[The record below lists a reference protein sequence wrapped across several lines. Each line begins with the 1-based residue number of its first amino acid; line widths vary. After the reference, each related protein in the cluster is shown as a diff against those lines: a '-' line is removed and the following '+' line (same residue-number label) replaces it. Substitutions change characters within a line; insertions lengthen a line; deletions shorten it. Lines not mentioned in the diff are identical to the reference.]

1 MLSKSSL
8 RMILVLALLIP
19 LSLPLFAT
27 GKEEAKPAG
36 KTVVTFWT
44 DRGGDY
50 LPFFKS
56 FMDKYPNTDL
66 QITVYQQEDYKSQ
79 GRLAL
84 SAGTGPDV
92 WHTNNGSSHTQ
103 FIDGGGAMDITDIAK
118 QRKWTERVDAA
129 SLDTCIRN
137 GKLYG
142 LPWGGFF
149 PWQSLFANKDFFTAN
164 AIAYPKTVDELI
176 AVCKQIRAKGMQPIA
191 WGNKDWWPG
200 EIIFGDYMMQLRDP
214 SIVQDLNSGKLKW
227 TDCKEAAT
235 VFDTLAKLAK
245 GGVFSDGYETQ
256 DHVAAIQAW
265 TGKKAAFLYMGTWCY
280 GFFVKEP
287 VTFQIEAIP
296 LPLMQAG
303 GTLKG
308 VQLYPDPVIFVNAKT
323 KVKEVALNLFDHLTT
338 VPFYQL
344 EGKINNC
351 FTASPEANKTVN
363 LPPWLKTDVFMKQMT
378 MPKSNYWT
386 VTFPVP
392 VEESFGRQIAA
403 VMGGQ
408 ATAAQA
414 LQQVEEAHSKNR

>member
-1 MLSKSSL
+1 MASRIMTKAFV
-8 RMILVLALLIP
+8 IALVL
-19 LSLPLFAT
+19 LSFAVPLFAT
-27 GKEEAKPAG
+27 GAQQTPAQ

-56 FMDKYPNTDL
+56 FMGKYPNVDL

-92 WHTNNGSSHTQ
+92 WHTNNGSAHTQ
-103 FIDGGGAMDITDIAK
+103 FIESGGAMDITDVAK
-118 QRKWTERVDAA
+118 QRKWTDRVDAS
-129 SLDTCIRN
+129 SLATCMRN
-137 GKLYG
+137 GKLYA

-149 PWQSLFANKDFFTAN
+149 PWQSLFANKDFFSAN
-164 AIAYPKTVDELI
+164 KIPYPKTVDELI
-176 AVCKQIRAKGMQPIA
+176 EVCKQIRAKGMQPIA

-200 EIIFGDYMMQLRDP
+200 QVLFGDFMMQLRDP
-214 SIVQDLNSGKLKW
+214 SVVDALNTGKLKW

-287 VTFQIEAIP
+287 ITFEVETIA
-296 LPLMQAG
+296 LPLIQTG
-303 GTLKG
+303 LTLKG
-308 VQLYPDPVIFVNAKT
+308 VQLYPDPVIFPNAKT
-323 KVKEVALNLFDHLTT
+323 KVKEAALNLFDHLTS

-344 EGKINNC
+344 ESKINMC

-363 LPPWLKTDVFMKQMT
+363 LPAWLKSEVFMKQMT
-378 MPKSNYWT
+378 MPQSNYWT
-386 VTFPVP
+386 VSFPVP
-392 VEESFGRQIAA
+392 VEEVFGRQIGA

-414 LQQVEEAHSKNR
+414 LQQVEQEHAKLR